1 MNAQDIQ
8 ARMLAAE
15 LRETRA
21 ALDKVLREVQAMRI
35 ERKRDSDV
43 QNAMRRELA
52 ELRGKGHNSDTPDA
66 VTRLV
71 QHIKHKP
78 PVARFEKAVA
88 PVARIF
94 THGRELLN
102 GHVQHVTIAKD
113 ANGSLIELPCS
124 YDLAHRF
131 LRMTAPNRRLHW
143 RGKRAAYGAMLS
155 LSLRLGLAERK
166 GRRHVWAE
174 RFGQFQRL
182 DWLTQFKPPHRT
194 R

>member
-1 MNAQDIQ
+1 MNTQDVQ

-15 LRETRA
+15 LRETRDALANVLKEVRVIRDASERHA
-21 ALDKVLREVQAMRI
+21 ANL
-35 ERKRDSDV
+35 
-43 QNAMRRELA
+43 NATRRELA

-78 PVARFEKAVA
+78 PVARFEKAVQG
-88 PVARIF
+88 ARIF
-94 THGRELLN
+94 DRGREMLN
-102 GHVQHVTIAKD
+102 GRIQHVTIAKD

-143 RGKRAAYGAMLS
+143 RGKRAAYGSMLA
-155 LSLRLGLAERK
+155 LCLRLHMIERK

-182 DWLTQFKPPHRT
+182 DWLTQFKPPHRV